1 MLQSVRVLRTAYGIG
16 TTAGVGVLGP
26 IVVRPAGAGD
36 AGRCDGGWRPIVAGR
51 PRALLALLTASLGRV
66 VPVDLIL
73 AEVWQGDPPAMRR
86 KAVAQ
91 AVLRLRRLLG
101 DDTGA
106 IVLTRPGGY
115 ELGATGLESD
125 ASVAAA
131 RVAAGHAALVA
142 GNPVTAAELLADA
155 LDRWRGEP
163 YAGVDPVDPAG
174 PVACHRG
181 ALVRL
186 RVSAQEARI
195 DADLALGRHRDV
207 VDELA
212 GLAARDPLYEPWW
225 PRLMVALYRCG
236 RRADAL
242 QAYRRLRTV
251 LVDRLGIE
259 PGQEVRTLQ
268 QLILSGDVVA
278 LPCVRCGSVPAGA
291 KSVPAAPGPC
301 P

>member
-1 MLQSVRVLRTAYGIG
+1 MLQSVRVPRTVYGSG
-16 TTAGVGVLGP
+16 ATDKAGVGVLGP
-26 IVVRPAGAGD
+26 IVVRPAGPREASPRKANPQETGPAD
-36 AGRCDGGWRPIVAGR
+36 AEWRPIVAGR
-51 PRALLALLTASLGRV
+51 PRALLALLTASLGKV
-66 VPVDLIL
+66 VPVGLIL
-73 AEVWQGDPPAMRR
+73 TEVWQGEPPAMRG

-101 DDTGA
+101 DDSGE

-115 ELGATGLESD
+115 ELGPARLESD
-125 ASVAAA
+125 ASAVAA
-131 RVAAGHAALVA
+131 RVAAGRAALVA
-142 GNPVTAAELLADA
+142 GDAKTAANLLADA
-155 LDRWRGEP
+155 LNRWRGEP

-174 PVACHRG
+174 PVACHRA
-181 ALVRL
+181 ALIRL
-186 RVSAQEARI
+186 QVSAQEARI

-225 PRLMVALYRCG
+225 PRLMVALYRSG

-259 PGQEVRTLQ
+259 PGHEARRLQ
-268 QLILSGDVVA
+268 QLILSGDVVTT
-278 LPCVRCGSVPAGA
+278 PCVCCGR
-291 KSVPAAPGPC
+291 
-301 P
+301 

>member
-1 MLQSVRVLRTAYGIG
+1 MLQSMRMPRTAYDGG
-16 TTAGVGVLGP
+16 TTGAGVGVLGP
-26 IVVRPAGAGD
+26 IVMRPAGA
-36 AGRCDGGWRPIVAGR
+36 RDGGWRPVVAGR
-51 PRALLALLTASLGRV
+51 PRALLALLAASLGKV

-73 AEVWQGDPPAMRR
+73 AEVWQGRPPAMRG

-115 ELGATGLESD
+115 ELGSARLESD

-131 RVAAGHAALVA
+131 RVAAGRAALVA
-142 GNPVTAAELLADA
+142 GDPETAAALLTDA

-225 PRLMVALYRCG
+225 PRLMLALYRSG

-259 PGQEVRTLQ
+259 PGHEARKLQ
-268 QLILSGDVVA
+268 RLILSGDVVT
-278 LPCVRCGSVPAGA
+278 LPCACCGS
-291 KSVPAAPGPC
+291 APTAPERR